1 MVIGN
6 NLVYENKIELM
17 LNWWVKYGW
26 ELLISDL
33 LDFLVGGI
41 YYNLGSMILNII
53 SLDYIFN
60 EFIYLFFYVYKYSFR
75 LFIYYILKYIWVK
88 MVKGLLVNIDEF
100 KGGRVGVLVLRD
112 IRRIKLWFIFFIN
125 VNNCKILVIIG
136 EVNI

>member
-1 MVIGN
+1 M
-6 NLVYENKIELM
+6 
-17 LNWWVKYGW
+17 
-26 ELLISDL
+26 ISDL